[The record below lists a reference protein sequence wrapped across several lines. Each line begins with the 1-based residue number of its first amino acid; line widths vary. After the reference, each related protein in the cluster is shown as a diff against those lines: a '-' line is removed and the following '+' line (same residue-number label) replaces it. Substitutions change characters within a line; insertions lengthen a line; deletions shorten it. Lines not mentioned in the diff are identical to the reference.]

1 MYYYSW
7 LRIRA
12 RPPLPLQRLQ
22 LYIAAAA
29 TAAYSRLCIAKEAA
43 YYY

>member
-12 RPPLPLQRLQ
+12 RPPLPLQQ
-22 LYIAAAA
+22 LPAAAAA